1 MTTTCEKII
10 KNFDEKQ
17 SEINY
22 KFVIKQV
29 KELWVET
36 NENNNS
42 DLDFDYFLRE
52 KLEEYWN
59 DDNNRAYDF
68 IKEIK
73 GLSYDMV
80 LTIEFM
86 YDEYEL
92 DAPLNPHFMEG
103 VEFDKKSLEDK
114 LDLVYYLQAKEF
126 FIDWLEK
133 EELTT
138 WNF

>member
-10 KNFDEKQ
+10 KNYDGYK

-22 KFVIKQV
+22 KSVINEV
-29 KELWVET
+29 YEELAEHDYEV
-36 NENNNS
+36 
-42 DLDFDYFLRE
+42 DFDYLLKE
-52 KLEEYWN
+52 KVEEYWN

-68 IKEIK
+68 INEVE
-73 GLSYDMV
+73 GLSYDMII
-80 LTIEFM
+80 TIEFM

-92 DAPLNPHFMEG
+92 DYPLNPNFMNG
-103 VEFDKKSLEDK
+103 VVFDKKSLEDK

-133 EELTT
+133 EDLTT
-138 WNF
+138 ENFL